1 MSILKTDEE
10 MTRDATNRTA
20 KYRQAIQR
28 QTESPTS
35 YRPAIRDI
43 GNCAGPIGSEISI
56 KDFASIIQSTIDTI
70 SLRDLID
77 ELVDLYEPT
86 DEMER
91 DGESLYPVV
100 MQ

>member
-1 MSILKTDEE
+1 MSLHPK
-10 MTRDATNRTA
+10 
-20 KYRQAIQR
+20 
-28 QTESPTS
+28 TESPTS
-35 YRPAIRDI
+35 YRPAIREI

-77 ELVDLYEPT
+77 ELCDVYEPT
-86 DEMER
+86 EEMER